1 MKKETKL
8 YKILNGT
15 QAKDGGSFDYKKY
28 LPKGNK
34 KGKWLPK
41 IKNLQMCEK
50 GYHITNNYTQ
60 WLNGGTA
67 VYEVE
72 TKDAISKGSDKFV
85 CETFRFLKLVNTN
98 VGKENV
104 GLCNSGD
111 RNSGN
116 NNSGDWNSGYNNSG
130 DWNSGNNNTGYNNS
144 GDCNSGYN
152 NSGDCNSGNNNTG
165 NNNTGYNNSGNRNSG
180 YWNTG
185 NNNTGY
191 FNADTPPTRIFGKET
206 KQQTF
211 NFPSWLYFH
220 LTEWI
225 EVSEMSKEEKKEFW
239 WYETTKGYL
248 RTQTYKEAFKKA
260 FDNATIDGVK
270 DLLKL
275 PNFNHEVF
283 EKISGISKEE
293 IKDKI
298 KKVKAK

>member
-116 NNSGDWNSGYNNSG
+116 NNSGDWNSG
-130 DWNSGNNNTGYNNS
+130 NNNTGYNN
-144 GDCNSGYN
+144 
-152 NSGDCNSGNNNTG
+152 T
-165 NNNTGYNNSGNRNSG
+165 GNRNSG

-275 PNFNHEVF
+275 PNFNHKVF

-293 IKDKI
+293 IKYKI
-298 KKVKAK
+298 KR